1 MYWRAVEQ
9 DVYALF
15 LAIHLQFSKDIRNL
29 FLIKGLKENTTCL
42 WGWIEKVD
50 SGNRMFVL
58 RLEHKVLHQFSFQFW
73 YL

>member
-29 FLIKGLKENTTCL
+29 FLIKGFKENATFL
-42 WGWIEKVD
+42 LGWIEKVD
-50 SGNRMFVL
+50 FGNRMFLLPLVQ
-58 RLEHKVLHQFSFQFW
+58 KVLHQF
-73 YL
+73 

>member
-29 FLIKGLKENTTCL
+29 FLIKGLKENTTFL
-42 WGWIEKVD
+42 LGWIEKVD
-50 SGNRMFVL
+50 FGNRMFLLPLVQ
-58 RLEHKVLHQFSFQFW
+58 KVLHQF
-73 YL
+73 